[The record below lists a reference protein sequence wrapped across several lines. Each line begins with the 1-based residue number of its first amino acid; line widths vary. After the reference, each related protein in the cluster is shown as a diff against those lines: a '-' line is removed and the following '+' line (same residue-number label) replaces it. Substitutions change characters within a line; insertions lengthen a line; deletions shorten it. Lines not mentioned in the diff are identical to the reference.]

1 MSPENTKKLIENYP
15 NIFELVTSPGE
26 PPHHCISLFMFECG
40 DGWYDILDAL
50 CLAIQNHIDHR
61 KRDIEW
67 DINFNKKMEEAKNN
81 NWENWPQYHVR
92 EPRVVRQAIPQVV
105 AVQVKEKF
113 GGLRFYCDGGD
124 EYTEGLAQMAEM
136 MSERTCEICGNKG
149 KLYGTDQ
156 HGNLRWHKTLCET
169 HAKENGYDV

>member
-1 MSPENTKKLIENYP
+1 MSPELDKQLCEKYPLI
-15 NIFELVTSPGE
+15 FADRHADMSQTAMCWG
-26 PPHHCISLFMFECG
+26 FECD

-67 DINFNKKMEEAKNN
+67 DINFNQKMEEAKNN

-113 GGLRFYCDGGD
+113 GGLRFYYDGGD
-124 EYTEGLAQMAEM
+124 EFIHGLVQMAELM
-136 MSERTCEICGNKG
+136 ADRTCEVCGDKG
-149 KLYGTDQ
+149 KLYQTG
-156 HGNLRWHKTLCET
+156 WHRTLCKM
-169 HAKENGYDV
+169 HAEEQGYEEM